1 MDALSIYLITYVIR
15 NKNNIALPKYQS
27 ILIPSNDKNSALN
40 HFNETLINDLRIK
53 KGDNFKIYSSDRIE
67 KLEIEGYELKA
78 IPIKSDSYEE
88 SHSILE
94 EKVKI

>member
-1 MDALSIYLITYVIR
+1 MDAFSIYLVTYIVR
-15 NKNNIALPKYQS
+15 DKNNISMPKYEA

>member
-1 MDALSIYLITYVIR
+1 MDTLSIYLVTYIVR
-15 NKNNIALPKYQS
+15 DKNNISMPKYEA

-40 HFNETLINDLRIK
+40 HFNKTVINDLRIK

>member
-1 MDALSIYLITYVIR
+1 MDALSIYLVIYIVR
-15 NKNNIALPKYQS
+15 DKNNISMPKYEG
-27 ILIPSNDKNSALN
+27 ILIPSNNENSALN
-40 HFNETLINDLRIK
+40 HFNDTVINGLRIK

>member
-1 MDALSIYLITYVIR
+1 MDTLSIYLVTYIVR
-15 NKNNIALPKYQS
+15 DKNNISMPKYEA

-40 HFNETLINDLRIK
+40 HFNETVINDLRIK